1 MVDLAQPGVIS
12 GKTGQMIKTKSS
24 SNHSVV
30 ILLLFNEPTASYI
43 IPALQPDVHVQY
55 T

>member
-12 GKTGQMIKTKSS
+12 GKIGQMIKTKSS
-24 SNHSVV
+24 HSVV